1 MFVYARMNGKKSN
14 GGKPRPSPRPWIEQM
29 QMRFG
34 DKLYNVREAA
44 TTRDPKFLKEF
55 VADRTDLSDSSSF
68 SRIITF
74 DTECSV
80 NYADYCEMCSFGYAE
95 YDLDGNELARE
106 EIYIKAREPRGR
118 LKEKCQADYSKFK
131 DAPSWRQQ
139 YARIRDI
146 LTKKDTVYIA
156 HSSKS
161 DIGFIMMM
169 NRRRETDQFYFRV
182 YDTLEMFKAAM
193 PDLEKYNLTY
203 LAEKFEIEHDAHVSL
218 SDAIVCFKVLQ
229 KAAELNDT
237 DIRGMFSKY
246 EPISISDSVDVLRDF
261 IRSDRRHQLTTIKES
276 EYNPIKG
283 RLTGLRFASDERMEK
298 SDPEAILEFARYVV
312 KNGGRYVSGLT
323 NADVFLWD
331 GDKDSRSYH
340 FALRLV
346 KEGAGLEI
354 LMVDEVLDGRY
365 GEFPDV
371 CWELH
376 KKR

>member
-1 MFVYARMNGKKSN
+1 
-14 GGKPRPSPRPWIEQM
+14 M

-34 DKLYNVREAA
+34 DRLYNVREAA
-44 TTRDPKFLKEF
+44 LTRDSAVLRDF
-55 VADRTDLSDSSSF
+55 VHQRSELSDSTSF

-106 EIYIKAREPRGR
+106 EIYIKAREPKGR

-139 YARIRDI
+139 YARIRGI
-146 LTKKDTVYIA
+146 LTRKDTVYIA

-182 YDTLEMFKAAM
+182 YDTLEMFKSAM
-193 PDLEKYNLTY
+193 PDMEKYNLPF
-203 LAEKFEIEHDAHVSL
+203 LAETLGIEHDAHVSL

-229 KAAELNDT
+229 RAAEMNDT
-237 DIRGMFSKY
+237 DIKGMFSKY
-246 EPISISDSVDVLRDF
+246 EKVSLSDSIDVLRDF
-261 IRSDRRHQLTTIKES
+261 IRSDRRHQLTKIKES
-276 EYNPIKG
+276 EYNPIRG
-283 RLTGLRFASDERMEK
+283 PLTGLRFASDDRMEK
-298 SDPEAILEFARYVV
+298 SDPEAILEFARHII
-312 KNGGRYVSGLT
+312 KNGGSYVSGLT
-323 NADVFLWD
+323 NANVYLWD
-331 GDKDSRSYH
+331 GDKNSRSYH

-346 KEGAGLEI
+346 KEGANLEI
-354 LMVDEVLDGRY
+354 LKVDEALDGRY

-371 CWELH
+371 CWELQ
-376 KKR
+376 K

>member
-1 MFVYARMNGKKSN
+1 MNGKRDH
-14 GGKPRPSPRPWIEQM
+14 GGKSRPAPRPWIEQM

-34 DKLYNVREAA
+34 DRLYNVREAA
-44 TTRDPKFLKEF
+44 LTRDSAVLRDF
-55 VADRTDLSDSSSF
+55 VYQRSELSDSTSF

-106 EIYIKAREPRGR
+106 EIYIKAREPKGR

-139 YARIRDI
+139 YARIREI
-146 LTKKDTVYIA
+146 LTRKDTVYIA

-182 YDTLEMFKAAM
+182 YDTLEMFKSAM
-193 PDLEKYNLTY
+193 PDMEKYNLPF
-203 LAEKFEIEHDAHVSL
+203 LAETLGIEHDAHVSL

-229 KAAELNDT
+229 RAAEMNDT
-237 DIRGMFSKY
+237 DIKGMFSKY
-246 EPISISDSVDVLRDF
+246 EKVSLSDSIDVLRDF
-261 IRSDRRHQLTTIKES
+261 IRSDRRHQLTKIKES
-276 EYNPIKG
+276 EYNPIRG
-283 RLTGLRFASDERMEK
+283 PLTGLRFASDDRMEK
-298 SDPEAILEFARYVV
+298 SDPEAILEFARHVI
-312 KNGGRYVSGLT
+312 KNGGLYVSGLT
-323 NADVFLWD
+323 NANVYLWD
-331 GDKDSRSYH
+331 GDKNSRSYH

-346 KEGAGLEI
+346 KEGADLEI
-354 LMVDEVLDGRY
+354 LKVDEALDGRY
-365 GEFPDV
+365 GEFPDI
-371 CWELH
+371 CWELQ
-376 KKR
+376 K